1 MLKAKMALS
10 IMLANYWNLK
20 DDILAYEKAKGE
32 LIHFDVM
39 DGSFVQNFALGH
51 DLLRLLSKKTKI
63 PIDAHLMVM
72 EPERHVEA
80 FAESG
85 ASMCTVHVE
94 ACKHLDRTLR
104 TIRECGMKVGVALNP
119 ATSLCT
125 LEYVLEELD
134 MVLIMTVNP
143 GFASQNFISSMVS
156 KVRKLREMFNE
167 RNLETDIEID
177 GCVSLETVPL
187 TAGVGANVF
196 VLGTS
201 SIYREGVELVSGIK
215 TIRSCAEESLCKYF
229 VERGRL

>member
-1 MLKAKMALS
+1 MLKTKMALS
-10 IMLANYWNLK
+10 VMLADFWNLK
-20 DDILAYEKAKGE
+20 DDILAYEKAKVE

-39 DGSFVQNFALGH
+39 DGSFVQNFTLGH
-51 DLLRLLSKKTKI
+51 DILRSLSKNTKI

-72 EPERHVEA
+72 EPERHIEA

-94 ACKHLDRTLR
+94 VCKHLDRTLR
-104 TIRECGMKVGVALNP
+104 MIRECGMKVGAALNP

-125 LEYVLEELD
+125 LEYVLGELD

-143 GFASQNFISSMVS
+143 GFASQSFISSMVS
-156 KVRKLREMFNE
+156 KIKKLREMFNE
-167 RNLETDIEID
+167 RNLETDIEVD
-177 GCVSLETVPL
+177 GCVSLETIPI

-201 SIYREGVELVSGIK
+201 SIYREGIELVSGIQ
-215 TIRSCAEESLCKYF
+215 TIRSCAEESLRKYF
-229 VERGRL
+229 MGRGHL